1 VEQEL
6 VVRAAAPALRRYVR
20 RYVGYAERTA
30 EPARMREPASPGVV
44 LIFGLGQELRVVD
57 PDDPARVERH
67 GSFFAGPADSC
78 ALVEH
83 DGQMRGVEVNLTP
96 LAARM
101 LFREPM
107 RALAGRTVAVEDL
120 LGRNALELEERL
132 LEAESWSRRFAS
144 VEAWLGERLLAADP
158 PPPDVEWAWRRVTSA
173 RGRIRV
179 SDLAAELGCSRKH
192 LSARFREHVGLPP
205 RMVVRLLRFGRAIEM
220 LSSPHTTI
228 ADVAFACDYYDQAH
242 LDRDFR
248 DFASVTPTAY
258 VAELRERVTSVQDV
272 AAAAS

>member
-1 VEQEL
+1 M
-6 VVRAAAPALRRYVR
+6 RAAAPALRRYVR

-30 EPARMREPASPGVV
+30 GPARMREPASPGVV
-44 LIFGLGQELRVVD
+44 LIFGLDQELRVID
-57 PDDPARVERH
+57 PDDPARVELH

-78 ALVEH
+78 AVVEH
-83 DGQMRGVEVNLTP
+83 DGEMRGVEVNLTP

-107 RALAGRTVAVEDL
+107 RELAGRTVAVEDL
-120 LGRNALELEERL
+120 LGRDAVRLEERL
-132 LEAESWSRRFAS
+132 LEAVSWSRRFAM

-158 PPPDVEWAWRRVTSA
+158 PPPDVEWAWRRLTGE

-179 SDLAAELGCSRKH
+179 SDVAAELGCSRKH

-205 RMVVRLLRFGRAIEM
+205 RTVVRLLRFGRAVEL
-220 LSSPHTTI
+220 LSAPHATI
-228 ADVAFACDYYDQAH
+228 AEVALACDYYDQAH